1 MDEQQQVLFMQVR
14 LIRMTAENLGLSMKE
29 AAELFEKYNVLPFI
43 REGWG
48 VFHVEGDF
56 AVYEEIKEFLKS
68 KGAL

>member
-1 MDEQQQVLFMQVR
+1 
-14 LIRMTAENLGLSMKE
+14 MKE